1 MKHYAQILRDLR
13 EDNDETQKDIA
24 DLLGIN
30 QRVYSRYE
38 TGKNLMP
45 ITYLKPL
52 CEHFGVSAD
61 YVLGI
66 HLKRKNGAK

>member
-13 EDNDETQKDIA
+13 EDKDETQKDIA
-24 DLLGIN
+24 KLLGIT
-30 QRVYSRYE
+30 QQQYALYE
-38 TGKNLMP
+38 KGYRSLP
-45 ITYLKPL
+45 IDFIKPL

-66 HLKRKNGAK
+66 HQKRKNGAK

>member
-24 DLLGIN
+24 DLLGITR
-30 QRVYSRYE
+30 QQYSLYE
-38 TGKNLMP
+38 KGYRNLP
-45 ITYLKPL
+45 IIFLKPL
-52 CEHFGVSAD
+52 CEHFNVSAD

-66 HLKRKNGAK
+66 RVKKSK

>member
-13 EDNDETQKDIA
+13 EDNDETQADIA
-24 DLLGIN
+24 RLLGIN

-45 ITYLKPL
+45 INYLKPL
-52 CEHFGVSAD
+52 CEHFNVSAD

-66 HLKRKNGAK
+66 RVKKSK

>member
-52 CEHFGVSAD
+52 CEHFNVSAD

-66 HLKRKNGAK
+66 RVKKSK

>member
-13 EDNDETQKDIA
+13 EDKDETQKDIA
-24 DLLGIN
+24 ELLGIS

-38 TGKNLMP
+38 TGIRALP
-45 ITYLKPL
+45 IDYLKPL

-66 HLKRKNGAK
+66 HQKRKNGAK

>member
-13 EDNDETQKDIA
+13 EDKDETQKDIA
-24 DLLGIN
+24 ELLGIS

-38 TGKNLMP
+38 TGIRALP
-45 ITYLKPL
+45 IDYLKPL
-52 CEHFGVSAD
+52 CEHFNISAD

-66 HLKRKNGAK
+66 RVKKSK